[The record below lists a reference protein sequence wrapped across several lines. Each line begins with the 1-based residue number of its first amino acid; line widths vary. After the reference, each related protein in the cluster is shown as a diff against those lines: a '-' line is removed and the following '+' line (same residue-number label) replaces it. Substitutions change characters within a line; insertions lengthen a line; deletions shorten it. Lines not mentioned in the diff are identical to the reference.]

1 MALTEWNAP
10 APAFDPGIADP
21 VPHAALARLPDLY
34 REQAGDLAL
43 QRLLARSP
51 IACTTLMLA
60 AAVMLPLSGAGLKA
74 GFGWSVLV
82 LIGVTAMVR
91 NFIRGAARSLRRV
104 PLQEAAHDLRV
115 LLLYSGAAWASGAY
129 LLMPDLPAPALAFTF
144 AVAPALAL
152 GLILKDRVANIAFTA
167 PATLGV
173 AGAAILG
180 AWPLDIW
187 VAIAVC
193 AAAFGIIL
201 LPALQH
207 GDKVTPPGLTLR

>member
-10 APAFDPGIADP
+10 SPAFDPGIADNI
-21 VPHAALARLPDLY
+21 PHAALARLPGLY

-91 NFIRGAARSLRRV
+91 NFIRGAVRSLRRV

-129 LLMPDLPAPALAFTF
+129 LLMPDLPAPVLAFTF

-187 VAIAVC
+187 VAIAICV
-193 AAAFGIIL
+193 AAFGIIL

-207 GDKVTPPGLTLR
+207 GDNVTPSGLTLR